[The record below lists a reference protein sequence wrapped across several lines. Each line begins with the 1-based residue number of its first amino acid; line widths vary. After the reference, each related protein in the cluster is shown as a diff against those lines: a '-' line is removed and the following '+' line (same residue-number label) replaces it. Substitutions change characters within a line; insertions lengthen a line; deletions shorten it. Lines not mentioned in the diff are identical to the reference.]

1 MRGNFLCRPSP
12 RDGRRGPCRRPPCHV
27 ERKREE
33 EEKKISDPPLAASQQ
48 PPKTNEEKSSNKWR
62 LRALSVHGENGVG
75 GVFKPD
81 IPERE
86 KEVIIFPYS
95 LPAPP
100 NSIQC
105 VGAHTHC
112 RRRPSERPIA
122 RRSAVRPL
130 PPIPSAHCSHVPDP
144 SKAPYAQVF
153 PLLFSFPPLPAC
165 LSCLRGLW
173 WIRPPFAEKENNY
186 FKIVFVLFCLRVG
199 A

>member
-12 RDGRRGPCRRPPCHV
+12 RDERRGPCRRPPCHV

-48 PPKTNEEKSSNKWR
+48 PPKTNEEKKSSNKWW

-75 GVFKPD
+75 GVSKPD

-112 RRRPSERPIA
+112 GRHPSERPIA

-130 PPIPSAHCSHVPDP
+130 PSIPSAHFSHVPDP
-144 SKAPYAQVF
+144 SKATYAQVF
-153 PLLFSFPPLPAC
+153 PLLFPFPLSLLASVAC
-165 LSCLRGLW
+165 
-173 WIRPPFAEKENNY
+173 
-186 FKIVFVLFCLRVG
+186 G
-199 A
+199 ASGG